1 MEQIG
6 QTSAVKRSREY
17 DEEAERRSSKRRMI
31 SVPVPITNEE
41 SETSEESG
49 LSSVGRVIGDI
60 LLGGGGFLLILVSLS
75 FLS

>member
-31 SVPVPITNEE
+31 SVPITNEE

>member
-31 SVPVPITNEE
+31 SVPITNEE

-75 FLS
+75 FPS